1 MARGI
6 LDSLM
11 SATYFNASALRLL
24 RQLVIISFWKI
35 SLSKV
40 DSKEFMFF
48 APRWQ
53 GEQILTSKCRWRRA
67 LVWGADIL
75 QYIPSQP
82 GWWPLS
88 NWSTSS
94 ASSSWIFY
102 GTDIHYQHHYYQ
114 WYEMILNDIKYDHLQ
129 HIVPQTQSAS
139 WTDCFEEL
147 SVVSICPARRNV
159 SFFPYWLVKNNFI
172 ASISLVGKKTI
183 S

>member
-48 APRWQ
+48 APRWL

-67 LVWGADIL
+67 LVWGVDIL

-102 GTDIHYQHHYYQ
+102 GTLPRSQVGIP
-114 WYEMILNDIKYDHLQ
+114 WYSS
-129 HIVPQTQSAS
+129 SAS
-139 WTDCFEEL
+139 SLSIVSNILTTNMIIATTDTECEL
-147 SVVSICPARRNV
+147 NRLFWRALRGHDLPCTAQCE
-159 SFFPYWLVKNNFI
+159 FFPHWLVK
-172 ASISLVGKKTI
+172 KQ
-183 S
+183 